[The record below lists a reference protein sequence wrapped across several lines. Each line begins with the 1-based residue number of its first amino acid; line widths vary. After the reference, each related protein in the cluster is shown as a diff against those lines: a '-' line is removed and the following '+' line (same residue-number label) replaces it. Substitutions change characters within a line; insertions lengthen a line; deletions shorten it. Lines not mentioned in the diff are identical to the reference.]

1 MRIDRVVFMLAGLM
15 LAGAVA
21 RPGAQTPAN
30 PQDLFL
36 DDVHAKAGLSCIS
49 CHAGAPPYAPI
60 ERMRIAQLCAR
71 CHADADYMKKYNP
84 QVRVDQYQQYLSS
97 THGVKMSAGEARV
110 ATCTDCHGAHGIRA
124 VSDPR
129 ASVAPTRQRR

>member
-71 CHADADYMKKYNP
+71 CHADAHGYAF
-84 QVRVDQYQQYLSS
+84 VR
-97 THGVKMSAGEARV
+97 GPASATGSRSRS
-110 ATCTDCHGAHGIRA
+110 ATVGR
-124 VSDPR
+124 
-129 ASVAPTRQRR
+129 